1 MSRKDEYS
9 LISITPVETLQGT
22 EAKVCTKLYHKG
34 YKAKYTFDHI
44 LGDSAAICKARDITR
59 QYACHDATVLIT
71 GESGTGK
78 ELFAQSIHNMSPRAV
93 HPFLGINFAALAES
107 LAESE
112 LFGYEEGAFTGMSR
126 KGKAGIFETAH
137 KGTIFLDEIGDASLS
152 MQQNA
157 AFVAAMED
165 VLEVYSRPYD
175 PTRPVVCMDEKPFQ
189 LHGEA
194 REPVPMKP
202 GKVEKVDNEYIREG
216 TCSIFI
222 FTEPLAGWRYAE
234 ALEHRT
240 KKDWARRVK
249 WVLDNQYPSA
259 KKVALVMDN
268 LNTHVIS
275 SLYETF
281 PPEEAFRLAQRLE
294 IHYTPKHGS
303 WLNIAE
309 IELSALAA
317 QCLGNSRIS
326 SIEVLNKEL
335 FAWKSRR
342 NADQNGVDWHFTT
355 ADARFKLKRLY
366 PVVL

>member
-1 MSRKDEYS
+1 
-9 LISITPVETLQGT
+9 
-22 EAKVCTKLYHKG
+22 
-34 YKAKYTFDHI
+34 
-44 LGDSAAICKARDITR
+44 
-59 QYACHDATVLIT
+59 
-71 GESGTGK
+71 
-78 ELFAQSIHNMSPRAV
+78 
-93 HPFLGINFAALAES
+93 
-107 LAESE
+107 
-112 LFGYEEGAFTGMSR
+112 
-126 KGKAGIFETAH
+126 
-137 KGTIFLDEIGDASLS
+137 
-152 MQQNA
+152 
-157 AFVAAMED
+157 MED
-165 VLEVYSRPYD
+165 VLEVYSRPYA
-175 PTRPVVCMDEKPFQ
+175 PARPVVCMDEKPFQ
-189 LHGEA
+189 LLGEA